1 MRIAFYAPMKAPNH
15 PSPSGDRRVAQ
26 LLVQALEAAGHDVI
40 LASEFR
46 AYDSAGDHKAQ
57 QALARQGGDI
67 AASLIAEWQ
76 AADGAARPDL
86 WFSYHLYHKA
96 PDWLGPAVCASLGIP
111 YVAAEASYARKQT
124 CGPHAAG
131 LEASLHAIARAD
143 AILSFTPEDEEA
155 LRPVVKSPACL
166 HRIAPFLDAA
176 PYRAARGARPAH
188 REALAARHG
197 LDINRPWLLAVAM
210 MRAGDKLASYRL
222 LGRSLNLIAEPP
234 WQLLVAGDGPA
245 RKHVEEALR
254 PIGTDHV
261 FFAGQQN
268 EQDLLACYAAS
279 DLLVWPAVNEAFGM
293 VLLEAAASGL
303 PVVAGNWR
311 GVSEIVASGETGI
324 LIGPWDDVDFAE
336 AVVELSGDSERRTA
350 MAEAAATRATT
361 KHGMTTAVTALN
373 RALEAAVAIRRET
386 SE

>member
-46 AYDSAGDHKAQ
+46 AYDGAGDRKAQ
-57 QALARQGGDI
+57 QALARHGGDI
-67 AASLIAEWQ
+67 AASLIGEWQ

-96 PDWLGPAVCASLGIP
+96 PDWLGPAVSAALGIP

-124 CGPHAAG
+124 GGPHAAG
-131 LEASLHAIARAD
+131 LQASLHAIARAD

-176 PYRAARGARPAH
+176 PYRAAQGARRAH
-188 REALAARHG
+188 RAALAARHG

-245 RKHVEEALR
+245 REHVEEALR

-324 LIGPWDDVDFAE
+324 LIGPWDDVDFAA
-336 AVVELSGDSERRTA
+336 AVVELCGDSERRAA
-350 MAEAAATRATT
+350 MAEAAAARATT
-361 KHGMTTAVTALN
+361 KHGMTAAVAALN